1 MVTLKSFSLWP
12 FVKKQSIKVKLKIN
26 SIVINKSNIVELL
39 GITIDNKL
47 TFNEYI
53 SILCCNERYKL
64 YALRRIKKMLKSK
77 PSKMYWLIVCVFTRQ
92 LSGCFVGKVNIKKN
106 RHKALKVMKSL
117 MKSLMNYFK
126 WRMKLPFTRNIF
138 MH

>member
-1 MVTLKSFSLWP
+1 M
-12 FVKKQSIKVKLKIN
+12 KLKIN

-64 YALRRIKKMLKSK
+64 YALRRIKK
-77 PSKMYWLIVCVFTRQ
+77 
-92 LSGCFVGKVNIKKN
+92 N
-106 RHKALKVMKSL
+106 A
-117 MKSLMNYFK
+117 
-126 WRMKLPFTRNIF
+126 
-138 MH
+138 

>member
-26 SIVINKSNIVELL
+26 SIVINKSSIVELL
-39 GITIDNKL
+39 GITTDNKL

-64 YALRRIKKMLKSK
+64 YALRRIRKCLNQNQAKC
-77 PSKMYWLIVCVFTRQ
+77 ID
-92 LSGCFVGKVNIKKN
+92 
-106 RHKALKVMKSL
+106 
-117 MKSLMNYFK
+117 
-126 WRMKLPFTRNIF
+126 
-138 MH
+138 

>member
-77 PSKMYWLIVCVFTRQ
+77 PSKMYWLIVCVFIRQ